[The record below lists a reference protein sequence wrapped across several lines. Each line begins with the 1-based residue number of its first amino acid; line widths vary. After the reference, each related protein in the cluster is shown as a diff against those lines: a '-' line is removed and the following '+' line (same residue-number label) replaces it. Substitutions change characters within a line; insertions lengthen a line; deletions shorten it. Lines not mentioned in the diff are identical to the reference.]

1 MGQRPSCTPIHI
13 MHIAFKNNE
22 LFRSFCTIPRH
33 PILIDVLI
41 WVSQLKKME
50 MIVTS
55 DFRDKRIHANDP
67 AIHGTN
73 PLRAIDLRSWTM
85 RNPDLTKDKINS
97 VWVYDPSRPKLQVC
111 VYHDIG
117 KGYHFHLQVCDNT
130 KQRGN
135 K

>member
-1 MGQRPSCTPIHI
+1 
-13 MHIAFKNNE
+13 MHISFKNDE

-33 PILIDVLI
+33 PILVDVLI
-41 WVSQLKKME
+41 WVSKLKKME

-55 DFRDKRIHANDP
+55 DFRDKRIHKDDP

-85 RNPDLTKDKINS
+85 RNPDLIRDKINS
-97 VWVYDPSRPKLQVC
+97 VWLYDPHRPRLQVC
-111 VYHDIG
+111 VFHQVTKFNGESSGI
-117 KGYHFHLQVCDNT
+117 HFHLQVCDNT